1 MPDWNQILEELNA
14 VEAAARSQS
23 TFDAVRRRYLKQ
35 LHDLTD
41 RNVIVYYSG
50 WLQKPNLDGTEIND
64 EDKNGFMTALH
75 ELDHTKGLDLI
86 LHTPG
91 GQTGATESI
100 VDYLRSV
107 CNTDIRAF
115 VPQLALS
122 GGTVIACGC
131 KEIYMGKH
139 SSLGPIDPQIG
150 QIPAHGVL
158 EEFERARA
166 EIKAD
171 PGNYLVWHP
180 ILSRYDPAF
189 IGRCQ
194 NALQMTQDMVAEWL
208 STGMF
213 EGENQAIPLTD
224 EKGNVVTDENGNQIL
239 TTKSIY
245 IAHTADSDSRRPFVH
260 LRRPLNLGLTFLT
273 LQSHFPTFRLRG
285 LPYTLN
291 SVSLPLSKKK
301 QTKICVPSPCKA
313 ALFGTDTTREF
324 NEYQGSRKT
333 IGKRTGQ
340 KAVRTGSK
348 TDTFPHQ
355 TDSLHDQTDTFS
367 SQMDKFSEE
376 TDTFHEHHANR
387 KRGAGLELFLFIS
400 RLLASAS
407 LIGSRSAGG
416 KSSCV
421 VAS

>member
-107 CNTDIRAF
+107 CSTDIRAF

-194 NALQMTQDMVAEWL
+194 KALQMTRDMVAEWL
-208 STGMF
+208 ATGMF
-213 EGENQAIPLTD
+213 EGEDPSFPVTD
-224 EKGNVVTDENGNQIL
+224 ENGNEVVDENGNQIL
-239 TTKSIY
+239 TTKSST
-245 IAHTADSDSRRPFVH
+245 IAHILIDPDIFKSHDRHIRPEDCLKIGLKIRLLEDEPELQDAVLSVH
-260 LRRPLNLGLTFLT
+260 HTCMHTLTGTQAF
-273 LQSHFPTFRLRG
+273 
-285 LPYTLN
+285 
-291 SVSLPLSKKK
+291 
-301 QTKICVPSPCKA
+301 KIIENHTGKAYIQMQAQVPS
-313 ALFGTDTTREF
+313 
-324 NEYQGSRKT
+324 
-333 IGKRTGQ
+333 
-340 KAVRTGSK
+340 
-348 TDTFPHQ
+348 
-355 TDSLHDQTDTFS
+355 
-367 SQMDKFSEE
+367 
-376 TDTFHEHHANR
+376 
-387 KRGAGLELFLFIS
+387 
-400 RLLASAS
+400 
-407 LIGSRSAGG
+407 
-416 KSSCV
+416 
-421 VAS
+421 